1 MSRIT
6 FKDVLVEYFG
16 RYVYPKALLGHFI
29 IFTQLFFFLGVTI
42 LKSENENQILPN

>member
-1 MSRIT
+1 MKEDIFSWS
-6 FKDVLVEYFG
+6 L
-16 RYVYPKALLGHFI
+16 YVYPEALLGHFI